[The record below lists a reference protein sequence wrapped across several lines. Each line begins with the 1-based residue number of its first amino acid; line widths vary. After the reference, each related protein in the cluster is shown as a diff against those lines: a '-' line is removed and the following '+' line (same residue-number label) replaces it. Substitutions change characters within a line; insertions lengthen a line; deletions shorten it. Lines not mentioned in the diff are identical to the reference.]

1 MKTLLYREY
10 DHLKIAD
17 AAESHS
23 GAGEVLPR
31 AEACDPHEH
40 AGPADSAG
48 PLKNGDSMS
57 AQGNTIALPISRC
70 AIIVDPKDNVA
81 VVKQEIVQGTRVE
94 LPGGR
99 VVEISGVVTPGH
111 RFATRTI
118 HAGEFVLQYGQPI
131 GTSLGIGEGD
141 PISHQ
146 NMTNE
151 IPVVRDLPD
160 DLHTPPPD
168 YFPVEQRATFMG
180 FRRADGR
187 VGTRNFVLLVPT
199 SMCAS
204 HESLH
209 VSMMAEMML
218 YNRQKYPNV
227 DGVTAIPHN
236 KGCGCSDGSNIEVL
250 MRTLSNY
257 AAHPNVGGV
266 ILMELG
272 CEKTNLSVVEE
283 YLFKRGRDLKKPL
296 ARIGIQDVGGTE
308 AAIAQG
314 LKEVEAMLSEVNHV
328 TREEVPMAELVL
340 GVKCGG
346 SDGFSGLS
354 ANPSLGR
361 AADLLVRSGGT
372 VLITEVPEFCGAEH
386 ILANRAKD
394 AETGRAV
401 YQLVDWYKKFAERFG
416 AALGEN
422 PSPGNVKGGLLNI
435 TIKSLGA
442 IAKAGTTRVE
452 GVTDYAEPPKG
463 RGLYLMQGPG
473 YDQESTPGLVAAGA
487 TVVVFTTGRG
497 TTIGNAIA
505 PVIKLASNTP
515 VFERMSRDIDLSAG
529 GVIDGT
535 ETIDEVGARLF
546 DHVQRVASGETQALA
561 EINKH
566 REFQVW
572 AEQAISL

>member
-1 MKTLLYREY
+1 MPLQ
-10 DHLKIAD
+10 DD
-17 AAESHS
+17 AAVS
-23 GAGEVLPR
+23 
-31 AEACDPHEH
+31 
-40 AGPADSAG
+40 
-48 PLKNGDSMS
+48 
-57 AQGNTIALPISRC
+57 PISQY

-81 VVKQEIVQGTRVE
+81 VVKKDLAGGQRVKV
-94 LPGGR
+94 PDGR
-99 VVEISGVVTPGH
+99 VVSLSGAVAPGH
-111 RFATRTI
+111 RFATRGVP
-118 HAGEFVLQYGQPI
+118 AGEFVLQYGQPI
-131 GTSLGIGEGD
+131 GTSLGIDEGD
-141 PISHQ
+141 PISHR
-146 NMTNE
+146 NMTNAV
-151 IPVVRDLPD
+151 PVVRDLPE

-168 YFPVEQRATFMG
+168 YIPPERRATFLG
-180 FRRADGR
+180 FVRPSGR
-187 VGTRNFVLLVPT
+187 VGTRNYVLVVPT

-204 HESLH
+204 HESSQ
-209 VSMMAEMML
+209 VSMMAEFML
-218 YNRQKYPNV
+218 YDRRKYPNV
-227 DGVTAIPHN
+227 DGVVAIPHN
-236 KGCGCSDGSNIEVL
+236 KGCGCSDGSNVELL
-250 MRTLSNY
+250 MRALANY
-257 AAHPNVGGV
+257 ADHPNVGGV

-272 CEKTNLSVVEE
+272 CEKTNLSAVEQH
-283 YLFKRGRDLKKPL
+283 LLKRGRGLKKPL

-308 AAIAQG
+308 AAIQRG
-314 LKEVEAMLSEVNHV
+314 LKEVEAMLPEVNLAR
-328 TREEVPMAELVL
+328 REPVPVSELVL

-361 AADLLVRSGGT
+361 AADLLVRSGGA

-386 ILANRAKD
+386 ILANRARD

-401 YQLVDWYKKFAERFG
+401 YRMVDWYKDYAARYG

-422 PSPGNVKGGLLNI
+422 PSPGNVAGGLLNI

-452 GVTDYAEPPKG
+452 GVTDYACPPEG
-463 RGLYLMQGPG
+463 RGLHLMQGPG

-535 ETIDEVGARLF
+535 ETIDQVGARVF
-546 DHVQRVASGETQALA
+546 DHVLRVASGDVMARA
-561 EINKH
+561 EVSKH